1 MKEPSHP
8 QTVEQLPD
16 AAHQVHKVL

>member
-8 QTVEQLPD
+8 QTVEHLPD